1 MSKPEHYFSAQ
12 SPPLSDTEM
21 EKGDL
26 RGFYGE
32 APSDEGQTEKTN
44 GQADKKGRICGLRRK
59 VCFWVTGAIILVA
72 ILAIVLGAALGVAL
86 GSNSRSKSEPQVH
99 HMAVLQEMYH

>member
-26 RGFYGE
+26 RGSHGE
-32 APSDEGQTEKTN
+32 SPADEGAAEKTN
-44 GQADKKGRICGLRRK
+44 SRTDKKGRICGLRRK

-72 ILAIVLGAALGVAL
+72 ILAIVLGAALGVTL
-86 GSNSRSKSEPQVH
+86 GSKSRSKSEPQVH
-99 HMAVLQEMYH
+99 HMAVSQELYH